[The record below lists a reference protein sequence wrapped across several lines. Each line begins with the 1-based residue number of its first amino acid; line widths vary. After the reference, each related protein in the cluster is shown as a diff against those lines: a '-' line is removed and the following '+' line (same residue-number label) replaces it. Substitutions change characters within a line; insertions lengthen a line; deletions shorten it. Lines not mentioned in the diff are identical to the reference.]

1 MHFYEVS
8 MLNSQLPDFFC
19 CLCGISKRI
28 LKIRFLLFSIVA
40 STKKNYEK
48 VLSKVG
54 TKYSHCHLKNFQ
66 RRLQWPFALT
76 DESSNIL
83 VWFDH
88 HNSSSFQ
95 LLNLAPKI
103 QFQILTFQVRFAHT
117 VTCISIIESLKL
129 LVICNEIQEE
139 EVNILQAHRCISLK
153 IGYCVQ
159 SVYFP
164 KSSLS
169 VFFKV
174 PIYGG
179 NFVFHHCSLRVGVNI

>member
-103 QFQILTFQVRFAHT
+103 QFQILTFQVRFALTQSHAFL
-117 VTCISIIESLKL
+117 ELNLFKL

-139 EVNILQAHRCISLK
+139 EVNI
-153 IGYCVQ
+153 IGSQ
-159 SVYFP
+159 VYIFENRILRAICLFP
-164 KSSLS
+164 K
-169 VFFKV
+169 VKFKCL
-174 PIYGG
+174 
-179 NFVFHHCSLRVGVNI
+179 F